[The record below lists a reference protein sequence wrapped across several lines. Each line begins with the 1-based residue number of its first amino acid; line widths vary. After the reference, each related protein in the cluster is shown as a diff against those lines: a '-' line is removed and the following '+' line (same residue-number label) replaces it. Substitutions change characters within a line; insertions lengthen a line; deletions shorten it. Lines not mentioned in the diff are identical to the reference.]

1 MKNIYQLKTKD
12 KLITGYFGI
21 KTKQALSK
29 FQEKY
34 KDDILTPNNLTTGT
48 GYFGASTIKKMEK
61 LYGGAVAQTST
72 PATQTQRITQLK
84 AQIKQLRLM
93 MIKLLNQLMEVIQR
107 RLEQK
112 QTAF

>member
-1 MKNIYQLKTKD
+1 
-12 KLITGYFGI
+12 
-21 KTKQALSK
+21 
-29 FQEKY
+29 
-34 KDDILTPNNLTTGT
+34 
-48 GYFGASTIKKMEK
+48 MEK

-107 RLEQK
+107 RLGQK